1 MFIKKIIDWKHKRI
15 CAKQVKV
22 ILSYIVE
29 CQHIDQN
36 KWTNK
41 IQEFHKI
48 LIVLTLRD
56 HRNREYITKWEKV
69 N

>member
-1 MFIKKIIDWKHKRI
+1 M
-15 CAKQVKV
+15 KQVKV

-36 KWTNK
+36 KWTNR

-56 HRNREYITKWEKV
+56 HRNREYIIK
-69 N
+69 